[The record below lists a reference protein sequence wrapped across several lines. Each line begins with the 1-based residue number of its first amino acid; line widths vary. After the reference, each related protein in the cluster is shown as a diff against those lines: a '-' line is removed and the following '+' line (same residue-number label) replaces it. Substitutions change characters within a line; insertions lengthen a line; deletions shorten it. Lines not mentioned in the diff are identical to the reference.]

1 MSMSQSSRRQWI
13 VVAVIG
19 AVLVALVGVG
29 WAARSR
35 FLPVEVGSSAPQVK
49 ATDVRTGRPV
59 DLASLKGQVVLLNIW
74 ATWCGPC
81 QQEMPSME
89 RLYRAMRP
97 RGLRIVAVSIDAAP
111 GKVDPDGRAGG
122 DVVAFAREFGLSF
135 DVWQDPAG
143 NVSRDYRTTGVPESF
158 LVGRDGK
165 IVKKV
170 IGATE
175 WDEPATQELVRR
187 MLAE

>member
-1 MSMSQSSRRQWI
+1 
-13 VVAVIG
+13 VH
-19 AVLVALVGVG
+19 
-29 WAARSR
+29 
-35 FLPVEVGSSAPQVK
+35 

-59 DLASLKGQVVLLNIW
+59 ELSSLKGQVVLLNIW

-81 QQEMPSME
+81 QQEMPSMQ
-89 RLYRAMRP
+89 RLYHALQP
-97 RGLRIVAVSIDAAP
+97 QGLRIVAVSIDAAP
-111 GKVDPDGRAGG
+111 GKMDPDGRAGG
-122 DVVAFAREFGLSF
+122 DVAAFSREFGLTF

-143 NVSRDYRTTGVPESF
+143 TVSRDYRTTGVPESF

-175 WDEPATQELVRR
+175 WDDPATQELVRR